1 MQKTNLG
8 TATAKLP
15 NAGEQLFL
23 RVGNSRREE
32 GDEDLQNIFGCNLLE
47 DLYWLERKKG
57 DEEGH

>member
-32 GDEDLQNIFGCNLLE
+32 GDEDLQNIFG
-47 DLYWLERKKG
+47 
-57 DEEGH
+57 